1 MTYISILRGINVGGH
16 NQIKMEPLRQMYI
29 GMGFTSVQ
37 SYIQSGN
44 VIFNASD
51 TAKIDLEESISE
63 TIFLTFGI
71 RIATIVLTTEELGNA
86 LKNNPYSS
94 DLSKDTA
101 RIYFTFLSKVP
112 DMKLL
117 GTVPPAFYAPD
128 EFSYL
133 DKVIYNY
140 CPNGYGN
147 TKLTNTF
154 FENKLKISATS
165 RNLKTVTELFTL
177 AQKVQ
182 TTF

>member
-1 MTYISILRGINVGGH
+1 MTYISILRGVNVGGH
-16 NQIKMEPLRQMYI
+16 NQIKMEPLRQMYA
-29 GMGFTSVQ
+29 GLGYTLVQ

-44 VIFNASD
+44 VIFNAYD
-51 TAKIDLEESISE
+51 TDTITLEESISA

-71 RIATIVLTTEELGNA
+71 RIAAIVLTTDELGNA
-86 LKNNPYSS
+86 LKDNPYYA
-94 DLSKDTA
+94 DLSKDSA

-112 DMKLL
+112 DIRLL
-117 GTVPPAFYAPD
+117 ETVPPSFYAPD
-128 EFSYL
+128 EFSCV

-154 FENKLKISATS
+154 FEKRLKLNATS

-182 TTF
+182 MPS

>member
-16 NQIKMEPLRQMYI
+16 NQIKMEPLRQMYT
-29 GMGFTSVQ
+29 GMGFTFVQ

-51 TAKIDLEESISE
+51 TDKIDLEESISD

-71 RIATIVLTTEELGNA
+71 RIATIVLTTDELGNA
-86 LKNNPYSS
+86 LKNNPYNS
-94 DLSKDTA
+94 DLLKDSTK
-101 RIYFTFLSKVP
+101 IYFTFLSKIP
-112 DMKLL
+112 DMMLL
-117 GTVPPAFYAPD
+117 ETVSPAFYAPD
-128 EFSYL
+128 EFSCR

-154 FENKLKISATS
+154 FENKLKLTATS
-165 RNLKTVTELFTL
+165 RNLKTVTELFIL